1 MQAEG
6 DLRKKGLPHPCPFWL
21 QSASLNP
28 QLLHRRRARQGH
40 PPYSSQCAFLSSG
53 AGSYTSRSP
62 GLPTSRDGAVR
73 GPLDLVA
80 LLQVKSCTAGF
91 LGLPG
96 SCSGSATDSPQVP
109 TQGFELLARVQ
120 ELGWDSLLA
129 KTLAAA
135 WQGVGSGGP

>member
-1 MQAEG
+1 M
-6 DLRKKGLPHPCPFWL
+6 
-21 QSASLNP
+21 
-28 QLLHRRRARQGH
+28 
-40 PPYSSQCAFLSSG
+40 
-53 AGSYTSRSP
+53 
-62 GLPTSRDGAVR
+62 R

-120 ELGWDSLLA
+120 ELGWDGLLA

-135 WQGVGSGGP
+135 WQGVGSGGR